1 MDGHCGIVNVN
12 HRDKRFEEQP
22 CQIAAVVPQGKK
34 EDGGWTASEWL
45 SRGVSLSKSCDY
57 IFSFGYYDVT
67 FITYSFSWVLFV
79 LANILQEERRMAMFA
94 QYAMAAAEEAL
105 EDAGW
110 KPTAFEQ
117 REATVSIFLLYHYG
131 TDSLNFLFLRT
142 DSQHREFVLVLALA
156 ILMRSMIQ
164 LSPMTKA

>member
-1 MDGHCGIVNVN
+1 
-12 HRDKRFEEQP
+12 
-22 CQIAAVVPQGKK
+22 
-34 EDGGWTASEWL
+34 
-45 SRGVSLSKSCDY
+45 
-57 IFSFGYYDVT
+57 
-67 FITYSFSWVLFV
+67 
-79 LANILQEERRMAMFA
+79 MAMFA

-131 TDSLNFLFLRT
+131 TDSLNLLFLRT
-142 DSQHREFVLVLALA
+142 DSQHREFVLVLGLA